1 METKT
6 TTQKQVEKV
15 GVRLTAF
22 DFNSIVNALEFQFN
36 AFTTKKGFYENSDEV
51 VTAICNTL
59 PKLMQAEKI
68 AWNFKSGHRK
78 ELVLELYKEVEN

>member
-1 METKT
+1 MHMDRHKHT
-6 TTQKQVEKV
+6 THQCDDQN
-15 GVRLTAF
+15 
-22 DFNSIVNALEFQFN
+22 D
-36 AFTTKKGFYENSDEV
+36 
-51 VTAICNTL
+51 TL